1 MGKETT
7 TLDTLHMDN
16 LDGFNWDA
24 EVEEVDFFGE
34 VTKRPEEVDKDKDK
48 EGEPSKSDDKKP
60 GKDQEE
66 DDEDKDAP
74 DPFKGFENGEE
85 SDEIIKTE
93 KVKTGDKD
101 EEDEEGKTVVA
112 DLDSQSLAV
121 LSFLKG
127 ENALEITDEELKDI
141 EGLDEED
148 RKEVLKDYFQQ
159 AVEDR
164 FAESIQDLPETV
176 KNIVKYVAKGGDLGT
191 FLSTMMNSSSGLSE
205 TLDIAEEGNQELV
218 VRNGLQEE
226 GYDSDYIDSQIDYL
240 KDSGK
245 LQVTAEKRFEK
256 WTKTREEAQKK
267 EVARV
272 EAQKKQQREAQITFK
287 RELAEQVK
295 SNEEVKGFKLSKKDV
310 SEIPDYISSQSV
322 KLEDGR
328 AISPFY
334 RDLNKAMQDKDK
346 LVLLAKLLRDDFD
359 FTPLQKNIDTKR
371 TKELKNNLQR
381 QKDTQSIKS
390 SAGSSQTPKRLVDML
405 D

>member
-24 EVEEVDFFGE
+24 DVEEVDFFGE
-34 VTKRPEEVDKDKDK
+34 VTKRPEEVAKDKDK
-48 EGEPSKSDDKKP
+48 GEESPKVDEKKP
-60 GKDQEE
+60 GKDQEEE

-74 DPFKGFENGEE
+74 NPFKSFENGEE
-85 SDEIIKTE
+85 PDEIVKTE
-93 KVKTGDKD
+93 KVKTGD
-101 EEDEEGKTVVA
+101 EEDKEDKTVVA

-176 KNIVKYVAKGGDLGT
+176 KNIVKYVAKGGDLST

-205 TLDIAEEGNQELV
+205 NLDIAEESNQELV

-245 LQVTAEKRFEK
+245 LQITAEKRFEK
-256 WTKTREEAQKK
+256 WTKAREEAQKK

-287 RELAEQVK
+287 RELTEQVK
-295 SNEEVKGFKLSKKDV
+295 SNEEIKGFKLSKKDV

-390 SAGSSQTPKRLVDML
+390 SAGSSQTPKRLIDML